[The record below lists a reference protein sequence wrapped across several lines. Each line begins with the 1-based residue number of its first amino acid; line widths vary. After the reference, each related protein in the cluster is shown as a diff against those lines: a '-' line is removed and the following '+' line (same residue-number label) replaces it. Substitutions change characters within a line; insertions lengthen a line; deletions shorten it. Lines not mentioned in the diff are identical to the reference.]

1 MMIDKTVGESLEEF
15 HEAYGKGWDLPG
27 VDLLI
32 LRRKLIKEEY
42 EEVMA
47 ELDKLI
53 MLEATYEQALGEAP
67 EDGHLLLYA
76 KIEETNKKLLKE
88 LCDLTYVSAGC
99 AHVLDMN
106 FDGAFA
112 AVHKSNM
119 SKLGEDGKPIYREDG
134 KVLKG
139 PNYKPAK
146 MDAYV

>member
-1 MMIDKTVGESLEEF
+1 MSIDKTVGESLEEF

-32 LRRKLIKEEY
+32 LRRKLLKEEY
-42 EEVMA
+42 EEVMV

-53 MLEATYEQALGEAP
+53 MLEATYEQALGEEPA
-67 EDGHLLLYA
+67 ERVSDIFS

-119 SKLGEDGKPIYREDG
+119 SKLGKTESRSTERM
-134 KVLKG
+134 VRS
-139 PNYKPAK
+139 
-146 MDAYV
+146 